1 MKKNLLWATLFAGAA
16 VMHVPVLGHAQN
28 DVLHREITQLFQTAE
43 QHNATLQTLQSA
55 INEAQAG
62 IDATKTAKLPD
73 VKGEVS
79 VSYFGNARMWNRHFG
94 ESTSA
99 PMPHYGNN
107 FLLSVQQVLYAG
119 GGIKAGIVL
128 AQQNAQMSQ
137 LNALNQRQQVRFM
150 LVGLY
155 LQLHNLANQQ
165 RVYAQNEALAE
176 TQISLMQKR
185 RSQGV
190 SLKNDITRY
199 ELQQQQMQLAET
211 TVIDNQSI
219 VRKKLNTALGTDSV
233 VPTMLGEEAF
243 EAVNLATQPETYWQ
257 QLAIKQH
264 FGMQQS
270 QLAVDMSHNKI
281 KLEKAEL
288 RPKIA
293 LIAEDHLDGPITI
306 EVPPINKNLNY
317 WFVGVGVSYNF
328 SSLFKNKR
336 KVKQAELAAITARG
350 SHTEL
355 QQQVS
360 DEVHKAY
367 VDMNTA
373 RTALATCQKSKQLA
387 TENYEVVSKRYENG
401 LALVTELTD
410 AANMKLSSELDLTNA
425 RINLIYTYYYLN
437 FICNN
442 L

>member
-1 MKKNLLWATLFAGAA
+1 MKKNFLWATLLTGAA
-16 VMHVPVLGHAQN
+16 IMYVPNLGRAQT
-28 DVLHREITQLFQTAE
+28 DALHQEITNLFQIAD

-55 INEAQAG
+55 INEAKAG
-62 IDATKTAKLPD
+62 IETAKTAKLPD
-73 VKGEVS
+73 VQGEVS
-79 VSYFGNARMWNRHFG
+79 VSYLGNGRIWNRHFG

-107 FLLSVQQVLYAG
+107 FLLRVQQVLYAG
-119 GGIKAGIVL
+119 GGIKAGIAL

-137 LNALNQRQQVRFM
+137 LTALNQRQRVRFM

-185 RSQGV
+185 RGQGV

-211 TVIDNQSI
+211 TVIDNQSVI
-219 VRKKLNTALGTDSV
+219 RKNLATALGTDSV
-233 VPTMLGEEAF
+233 VIRMLNEEMFSAI
-243 EAVNLATQPETYWQ
+243 NLPTQPENYWLK
-257 QLAIKQH
+257 LAMQQH
-264 FGMQQS
+264 FGLQQS

-288 RPKIA
+288 RPKVA
-293 LIAEDHLDGPITI
+293 LIAENHLDGPITI
-306 EVPPINKNLNY
+306 EVPPINKNFNY

-328 SSLFKNKR
+328 SSLYKNKR
-336 KVKQAELAAITARG
+336 KVKQTELAAITARD

>member
-16 VMHVPVLGHAQN
+16 VMHVPVLGHAQS

-62 IDATKTAKLPD
+62 IDAAKTAKLPD

-119 GGIKAGIVL
+119 GGIKAGIAL

-155 LQLHNLANQQ
+155 LQLHDLANQQ
-165 RVYAQNEALAE
+165 RVYAQNGTLAE

-211 TVIDNQSI
+211 TVIDNQSMCAKNSI
-219 VRKKLNTALGTDSV
+219 RHLAQTLWCPLCLVKRLSKL
-233 VPTMLGEEAF
+233 
-243 EAVNLATQPETYWQ
+243 
-257 QLAIKQH
+257 
-264 FGMQQS
+264 
-270 QLAVDMSHNKI
+270 
-281 KLEKAEL
+281 
-288 RPKIA
+288 
-293 LIAEDHLDGPITI
+293 
-306 EVPPINKNLNY
+306 
-317 WFVGVGVSYNF
+317 
-328 SSLFKNKR
+328 
-336 KVKQAELAAITARG
+336 
-350 SHTEL
+350 
-355 QQQVS
+355 
-360 DEVHKAY
+360 
-367 VDMNTA
+367 
-373 RTALATCQKSKQLA
+373 
-387 TENYEVVSKRYENG
+387 
-401 LALVTELTD
+401 
-410 AANMKLSSELDLTNA
+410 
-425 RINLIYTYYYLN
+425 
-437 FICNN
+437 
-442 L
+442 

>member
-1 MKKNLLWATLFAGAA
+1 MLLI
-16 VMHVPVLGHAQN
+16 
-28 DVLHREITQLFQTAE
+28 LH
-43 QHNATLQTLQSA
+43 
-55 INEAQAG
+55 
-62 IDATKTAKLPD
+62 
-73 VKGEVS
+73 
-79 VSYFGNARMWNRHFG
+79 RHFG

-119 GGIKAGIVL
+119 GGIKAGIAL

-211 TVIDNQSI
+211 TVINNQSI

-233 VPTMLGEEAF
+233 VPTMLSEEAF

-264 FGMQQS
+264 FGIQQS
-270 QLAVDMSHNKI
+270 QLVVDMSHNKI

-336 KVKQAELAAITARG
+336 KVKQAELAAITARD

>member
-1 MKKNLLWATLFAGAA
+1 
-16 VMHVPVLGHAQN
+16 
-28 DVLHREITQLFQTAE
+28 
-43 QHNATLQTLQSA
+43 
-55 INEAQAG
+55 
-62 IDATKTAKLPD
+62 
-73 VKGEVS
+73 
-79 VSYFGNARMWNRHFG
+79 
-94 ESTSA
+94 
-99 PMPHYGNN
+99 
-107 FLLSVQQVLYAG
+107 
-119 GGIKAGIVL
+119 
-128 AQQNAQMSQ
+128 
-137 LNALNQRQQVRFM
+137 
-150 LVGLY
+150 
-155 LQLHNLANQQ
+155 
-165 RVYAQNEALAE
+165 
-176 TQISLMQKR
+176 
-185 RSQGV
+185 
-190 SLKNDITRY
+190 
-199 ELQQQQMQLAET
+199 
-211 TVIDNQSI
+211 
-219 VRKKLNTALGTDSV
+219 
-233 VPTMLGEEAF
+233 MLGEEAF
-243 EAVNLATQPETYWQ
+243 EAVNLTTQPETYWQ

-336 KVKQAELAAITARG
+336 KVKQAELAAITARD